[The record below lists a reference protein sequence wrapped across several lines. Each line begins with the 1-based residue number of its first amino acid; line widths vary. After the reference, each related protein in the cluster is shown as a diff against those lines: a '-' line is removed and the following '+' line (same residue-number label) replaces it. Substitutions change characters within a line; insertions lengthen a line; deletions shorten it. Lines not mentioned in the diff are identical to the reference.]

1 MGPWSERIIT
11 TTPEAKRYIVFV
23 KRLTAAA
30 VITAVSVIG
39 IAPAASAA
47 KAPKASDTST
57 VKTVKAPSN
66 DFQNRIDWD

>member
-1 MGPWSERIIT
+1 MARWSERIIT

-30 VITAVSVIG
+30 VITAVSAIG

-57 VKTVKAPSN
+57 VKIIPSGSYSTN
-66 DFQNRIDWD
+66 GIDWD